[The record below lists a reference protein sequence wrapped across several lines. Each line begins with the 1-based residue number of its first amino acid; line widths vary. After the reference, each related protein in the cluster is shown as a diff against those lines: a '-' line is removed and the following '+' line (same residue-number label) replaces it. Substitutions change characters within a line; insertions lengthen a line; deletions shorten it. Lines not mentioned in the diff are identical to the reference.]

1 MADRL
6 SGRRMVRRQM
16 NPRQRQGLLLV
27 VLAAVGLIG
36 VFLLVASYVSSVSKQ
51 VGPKVDVLTLVRPL
65 PAYQQVTSADL
76 GVVALPQKW
85 VPGTALSDASLALG
99 QISEVPLPSGT
110 ELQQG
115 MLTGQPTLKPGQQEF
130 AMPVDQTTGVANQ
143 VQVGSLVD
151 VVATFSGSG
160 QSGSAS
166 RNSARVIVSG
176 VMVLIAPVALSG
188 TSGAGV
194 VTLALTPLQ
203 VQQVAFA
210 QSFAQK
216 VWLSLVAPG
225 TTSAPTP
232 PPPYEPGL

>member
-1 MADRL
+1 
-6 SGRRMVRRQM
+6 M

-36 VFLLVASYVSSVSKQ
+36 VFLLVVNYVSSVSKQ

-76 GVVALPQKW
+76 GLVALPEKW
-85 VPGTALSDASLALG
+85 VPGTALTDSIQALG
-99 QISEVPLPSGT
+99 QISQVPLPAGT
-110 ELQQG
+110 ELQRG
-115 MLTGQPTLKPGQQEF
+115 MLTGQPTIQPGQEEF
-130 AMPVDQTTGVANQ
+130 AMPVDPTTGVANQ
-143 VQVGSLVD
+143 VQVGSTVD

-160 QSGSAS
+160 RTGSGSQ
-166 RNSARVIVSG
+166 NSARVIVSG
-176 VMVLIAPVALSG
+176 VKVLIAAESSG

-203 VQQVAFA
+203 VQEVAFA

-225 TTSAPTP
+225 TTGSAAP
-232 PPPYEPGL
+232 PPPYAPGL

>member
-1 MADRL
+1 
-6 SGRRMVRRQM
+6 
-16 NPRQRQGLLLV
+16 
-27 VLAAVGLIG
+27 
-36 VFLLVASYVSSVSKQ
+36 
-51 VGPKVDVLTLVRPL
+51 
-65 PAYQQVTSADL
+65 
-76 GVVALPQKW
+76 
-85 VPGTALSDASLALG
+85 
-99 QISEVPLPSGT
+99 
-110 ELQQG
+110 

-176 VMVLIAPVALSG
+176 VMVLTAPVSASG

-194 VTLALTPLQ
+194 VTLALTPVQ
-203 VQQVAFA
+203 VQEVAFA

-225 TTSAPTP
+225 STSAPTP

>member
-6 SGRRMVRRQM
+6 LVRRKSRRQM

-27 VLAAVGLIG
+27 VLAAAGLVG
-36 VFLLVASYVSSVSKQ
+36 VFVLVANYVSSVAKQ
-51 VGPKVDVLTLVRPL
+51 VGPKVEVLTLVRPL

-76 GVVALPQKW
+76 GFVPLPEKW
-85 VPGTALSDASLALG
+85 VPGTALSDASQALG
-99 QISEVPLPSGT
+99 QISQVPLPQGT

-115 MLTGQPTLKPGQQEF
+115 MLTSQPSLQPGQQEF
-130 AMPVDQTTGVANQ
+130 ALPVDETTGVANQ
-143 VQVGSLVD
+143 VQAGSLVD

-160 QSGSAS
+160 RSGSAGQD
-166 RNSARVIVSG
+166 SARVIVSD
-176 VMVLIAPVALSG
+176 VKVLIAGEPTSG
-188 TSGAGV
+188 ASGAGV

-203 VQQVAFA
+203 VQQVAYA

-225 TTSAPTP
+225 TTGPQTQ
-232 PPPYEPGL
+232 PPPYQPGL